1 MDEVDFSGIGHVL
14 ALTPNDEVNSLACL
28 HFKDTFHSHHTFQLA
43 HPDEKDNPNVVPSR
57 LGGQTLFGRDI
68 THEQLSLRFSTG
80 ASLRSV
86 EVTNVDEFRIRMAR
100 MIPLFVIT
108 PDKRLLIWT
117 ANEPPVLQ
125 VGQTVIGLL
134 DTADDD
140 FFDRTET
147 AFTPIPGILTS
158 IANEVRDAIE
168 PDEDFVDTPSTKKE
182 A

>member
-1 MDEVDFSGIGHVL
+1 
-14 ALTPNDEVNSLACL
+14 
-28 HFKDTFHSHHTFQLA
+28 
-43 HPDEKDNPNVVPSR
+43 